1 MKLIDRYIIKEL
13 LTPFLSGILAF
24 TIILLGSTVLF
35 DLIGNA
41 VKYSIPFTTVLLI
54 IILKLPFVIG
64 IAIPMST
71 LFATITVFG
80 RLANDLE
87 ILALRS
93 TGISI
98 VRLLIPVF
106 FVGLFISLASLWFSD
121 VLIPKSSTIA
131 QNLRLSYK
139 HNKKPNI
146 QSNINITEYKN
157 NLPYRIINIAE
168 KEGVKFKNITIAEYN
183 KGNLERLIRSKT
195 GQWLESGGWIFFD
208 GIMHV
213 FETTNQ
219 NKISIIKFKKE
230 FINIDINPINLENRN
245 KSTEEMN
252 QEELKEKINF
262 LSKTGK
268 DPIKLIMDLHT
279 KNAIAFSSLIYCFLG
294 ALMGLKPHRS
304 SSTMGIGLSLI
315 IIFTYIILMAI
326 GTGLG
331 LSKTLPPIVAAWF
344 PNIIIGSISII
355 LVKKIATN

>member
-35 DLIGNA
+35 DLIGTA
-41 VKYSIPFTTVLLI
+41 VKYNIPFMTVLFV
-54 IILKLPFVIG
+54 IILKLPYVIG
-64 IAIPMST
+64 IAIPMSI

-98 VRLLIPVF
+98 ARLLIPVF
-106 FVGLFISLASLWFSD
+106 FVGLFISLTSLWFSE
-121 VLIPKSSTIA
+121 VLIPTSSTTA
-131 QNLRLSYK
+131 KNLLLNYK
-139 HNKKPNI
+139 NTNKPNI
-146 QSNINITEYKN
+146 QSNINVTEYKN

-168 KEGVKFKNITIAEYN
+168 KDGLEFKNITIAEYE

-195 GQWLESGGWIFFD
+195 GQWIDGGGWVFFN
-208 GIMHV
+208 GIMHI
-213 FETTNQ
+213 FQTDNHS
-219 NKISIIKFKKE
+219 KISVIKFKKE
-230 FINIDINPINLENRN
+230 FINIDINPINLGTRK

-252 QEELKEKINF
+252 QKELKEKIDF

-268 DPIKLIMDLHT
+268 DPIKLIMDLHM

-294 ALMGLKPHRS
+294 AAMGLKPHRS
-304 SSTMGIGLSLI
+304 SSAMGIGLSLI
-315 IIFTYIILMAI
+315 IIFAYIILMAI

-331 LSKTLPPIVAAWF
+331 LSKTFPPIIAAWF
-344 PNIIIGSISII
+344 PNIIIGTASII
-355 LVKKIATN
+355 LVRKLASN